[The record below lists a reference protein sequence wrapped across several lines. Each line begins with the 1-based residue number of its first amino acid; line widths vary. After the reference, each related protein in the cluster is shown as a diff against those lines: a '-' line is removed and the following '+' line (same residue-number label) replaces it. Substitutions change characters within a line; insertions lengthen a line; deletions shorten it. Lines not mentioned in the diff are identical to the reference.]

1 MKILILRKKIIINA
15 ILALILLG
23 INGAVFF
30 FYNNIDQASEA
41 EIIKVEG
48 QISNIKSRIREIE
61 KRDAEIKRYKALWTT
76 ISEKRKH
83 SDGIKVDDFNNIL
96 AEISKKYLVT
106 TENVKINL
114 PQVINQG
121 LFKRETFD
129 LYHTSVSMNYFAIN
143 DVMAIS
149 FVEEFINSLYGY
161 PIIYYFDMSKSKPY
175 SAQDLSDISSGKA
188 KGSISGKLEFFWYV
202 PKSLQQ

>member
-1 MKILILRKKIIINA
+1 MKILILRKKIITNV
-15 ILALILLG
+15 ILALILLA

-30 FYNNIDQASEA
+30 FYNNIDQDSEA
-41 EIIKVEG
+41 EIMKVEG
-48 QISNIKSRIREIE
+48 QINNVKSRIREIE
-61 KRDAEIKRYKALWTT
+61 NKDAEIKRYKALWTT

-96 AEISKKYLVT
+96 AEISKKHLVT

-121 LFKRETFD
+121 PFKRETFD
-129 LYHTSVSMNYFAIN
+129 LYQTSVSMNYSAIN

-149 FVEEFINSLYGY
+149 FVEEFIGSLYGY
-161 PIIYYFDMSKSKPY
+161 PIISYFDMSKSKPY
-175 SAQDLSDISSGKA
+175 SAEDLSDISSGKA

>member
-1 MKILILRKKIIINA
+1 MKILILRKKIITNA
-15 ILALILLG
+15 ILALILLA

-30 FYNNIDQASEA
+30 FYSNIEKASEV
-41 EIIKVEG
+41 EINKVEE
-48 QISNIKSRIREIE
+48 QINNIKSRIREIE
-61 KRDAEIKRYKALWTT
+61 NKDAEIKKYKTLWST

-114 PQVINQG
+114 PQVINRG
-121 LFKRETFD
+121 LFKRETFE
-129 LYHTSVSMNYFAIN
+129 LYYTSVSMNYSAIS

-149 FVEEFINSLYGY
+149 FVEEFVSSLYGY
-161 PIIYYFDMSKSKPY
+161 PVIFYFDMSKSKPY
-175 SAQDLSDISSGKA
+175 NAQDLSDISYGKA